1 LISVVIPTYNRALD
15 LKRALVSLTNQN
27 YKKFEVLICDDGST
41 DNTFEIA
48 NEFKSKLNIN
58 YKKIQN
64 SGKPAIPR
72 NLGIA
77 NAKGKYIAFLDSD
90 DWWHENKLQLAF
102 EYLENGADL
111 VYSDFFSVKSLKKF
125 DCIKV
130 RRLSDNVTKDLL
142 MNGNPICTSSVIV
155 RKSILDVV
163 GLFNEDTDFIAWE
176 DFDLWL
182 RISKH
187 TNKLI
192 HIPETLIYYWEGGGN
207 ISTNIRKIFTWQ
219 AIRRY
224 YIKNAEYSCPWI
236 YKSLGN
242 SLFKLKKYYYSLPYL
257 VIANKNSVGFE
268 KFKVTVKIFLAKW
281 FFPYLIKFSKFIN
294 FSK

>member
-1 LISVVIPTYNRALD
+1 MFSIIIPTYNRALD

-41 DNTFEIA
+41 DNTYEIA

-102 EYLENGADL
+102 EYLEKGADL
-111 VYSDFFSVKSLKKF
+111 VYSDFYKVKSLMEKE
-125 DCIKV
+125 IVKV
-130 RRLSDNVTKDLL
+130 RELEENITIDLL
-142 MNGNPICTSSVIV
+142 KNGNAICNSSVVV
-155 RKSILDVV
+155 RKSILDEV
-163 GLFNEDTDFIAWE
+163 GFFNDGKEYIAWE

-182 RISKH
+182 RISKI
-187 TNKLI
+187 TNRFV
-192 HIPETLIYYWEGGGN
+192 HINQPLVYYWFGGGN
-207 ISTNIRKIFTWQ
+207 ISTSERTILTAQ
-219 AIRRY
+219 AIRRI
-224 YIKNAEYSCPWI
+224 YIRKTDIEPLWLYSSI
-236 YKSLGN
+236 GSGLFLNNRYKKSI
-242 SLFKLKKYYYSLPYL
+242 PYL
-257 VIANKNSVGFE
+257 NKASNLSSGI
-268 KFKVTVKIFLAKW
+268 KRFKILAKITLAKILSY
-281 FFPYLIKFSKFIN
+281 F
-294 FSK
+294 